1 MERRLAPSE
10 IPDTPG
16 AYLFRDPHGEVL
28 YVGKA
33 KSLRKRLSS
42 YFGRDL
48 PIRTQAMVD
57 AAASVE
63 WIVTDGEVAA
73 LMMEYNLIKEHRP
86 RFNIRLRDDKSYPY
100 LAITRGEEWPRA
112 TVMRGRRRRDTQY
125 FGPYANAY
133 AIRQT
138 LDLLLR
144 TFPVRTCT
152 NSKFR
157 HQQAQGRPCLLFHIE
172 RCSGPCIGEVAPAD
186 YAAHVDGLAAF
197 LGGDSE
203 AVLARLRT
211 GMEAAS
217 EALEY
222 ERAARLRDQAA
233 AVEKALARQEVATLR
248 KEDFDLLA
256 VEEDDLEAALV
267 VLTVRRGRVI
277 GRLATVVDKV
287 EEVATPELVGRL
299 LAEVYGEDRPPPE
312 VLVPVLPEGAEVW
325 RAWLAAR
332 RGGRVDLRVPQRGA
346 KRRLLATAAANAAE
360 VFARH
365 RLQRHGDHNARAR
378 ALRSLQD
385 ALGLPEPPLRIE
397 CYDIS
402 TIQGSD
408 TVGSMVVMEDGLPRR
423 NQYRRFRVA
432 GVAGQDDFA
441 AVEEVL
447 RRRLTAYLRE
457 REQPVEERGRFA
469 YPPSLLLVDGGA
481 GQVSRAVQVVD
492 ELGLSVPVA
501 GLAKKM
507 EEIYLPGQAEPLRL
521 PRTEE
526 ALYLL
531 QQVRDEAHR
540 FAVGYHRTLRGRR
553 MVGSALD
560 AVPGVGPARRKALL
574 RRFGSLVKMREA
586 GVEELSRVVPAG
598 VAAAVHSALHSPPRP
613 SGDRRRA
620 AGKDEEEG

>member
-1 MERRLAPSE
+1 MERRPAPSE

-48 PIRTQAMVD
+48 AARTLAMVE

-152 NSKFR
+152 NTRFR

-172 RCSGPCIGEVAPAD
+172 RCAGPCIGEVAPED
-186 YAAHVDGLAAF
+186 YTAHVDGLAAF

-203 AVLARLRT
+203 AVLARLRADM
-211 GMEAAS
+211 GAAA

-222 ERAARLRDQAA
+222 ERAARLRDQSA

-287 EEVATPELVGRL
+287 EDVATPALVGRL

-312 VLVPVLPEGAEVW
+312 VLVPVEPEGAEVW
-325 RAWLAAR
+325 REWLAAR

-346 KRRLLATAAANAAE
+346 KRRLLGTAQANAAE

-365 RLQRHGDHNARAR
+365 RLERHGDHNARAR

-402 TIQGSD
+402 TIQGTD

-423 NQYRRFRVA
+423 NQYRRFRVG

-441 AVEEVL
+441 AIEEVL
-447 RRRLTAYLRE
+447 RRRLSAYLRE

-507 EEIYLPGQAEPLRL
+507 EEVYLPGQPEPVRL

-531 QQVRDEAHR
+531 QQIRDEAHR

-574 RRFGSLVKMREA
+574 RRFGSLAKMREA
-586 GVEELSRVVPAG
+586 GVEDLGRVVPAG
-598 VAAAVHSALHSPPRP
+598 VAAAVHAALHSPPRP
-613 SGDRRRA
+613 SGQRRRES
-620 AGKDEEEG
+620 GEDEEED

>member
-1 MERRLAPSE
+1 MERRPAPSE

-16 AYLFRDPHGEVL
+16 AYLFRDRHGAVL
-28 YVGKA
+28 YAGKA
-33 KSLRKRLSS
+33 KSLRKRLAS

-48 PIRTQAMVD
+48 AARTQAMVD
-57 AAASVE
+57 AADSVE

-152 NSKFR
+152 NSRFR
-157 HQQAQGRPCLLFHIE
+157 RQEAEGRPCLLFHIE
-172 RCSGPCIGEVAPAD
+172 RCSGPCIGAVAPED
-186 YAAHVDGLAAF
+186 YAAHLDGLAAF

-203 AVLARLRT
+203 AVLARLRDDM
-211 GMEAAS
+211 GAAS

-267 VLTVRRGRVI
+267 VLTVRRGRVT

-287 EEVATPELVGRL
+287 EDLAPPELVGRL
-299 LAEVYGEDRPPPE
+299 LGEVYGEEPPPRE
-312 VLVPVLPEGAEVW
+312 VLVPVLPAEAEVVE
-325 RAWLAAR
+325 AWLATR
-332 RGGRVDLRVPQRGA
+332 RGGRVALRVPQRGA
-346 KRRLLATAAANAAE
+346 KRRLLGTARANAAE

-365 RLQRHGDHNARAR
+365 RLERHGDHNARAK
-378 ALRSLQD
+378 ALRSLQE

-402 TIQGSD
+402 TIQGTD
-408 TVGSMVVMEDGLPRR
+408 TVGSMVVMEDGMPKR
-423 NQYRRFRVA
+423 NQYRRFHVR

-441 AVEEVL
+441 AMEEVL
-447 RRRLTAYLRE
+447 RRRLSAYLRE

-469 YPPSLLLVDGGA
+469 YPPSLLLVDGGV

-492 ELGLSVPVA
+492 ALGLEIPVA
-501 GLAKKM
+501 GLAKRM
-507 EEIYLPGQAEPLRL
+507 EEVYLPGRPEPLRL
-521 PRTEE
+521 PRGEE

-560 AVPGVGPARRKALL
+560 GVPGVGPARRRALL
-574 RRFGSLVKMREA
+574 RRFGSLAKMREA
-586 GVEELSRVVPAG
+586 GVEELRRVVPAA
-598 VAAAVHSALHSPPRP
+598 VAAAVHTALHTPPGASGERRP
-613 SGDRRRA
+613 S
-620 AGKDEEEG
+620 AGPDEEED